1 MCGLDGEIIP
11 VGNFSA
17 FYPIAVML
25 FVVGMVKA
33 SIVFISGALFFLIC
47 AIDESGKRKKGSE
60 TEDKM
65 SKEVMAVE

>member
-1 MCGLDGEIIP
+1 
-11 VGNFSA
+11 
-17 FYPIAVML
+17 ML